1 MIPRSPVRFVLLAA
15 ASLTLPGAVA
25 AQDTTRS
32 TTERIEELEQQI
44 RILARLREIELDSA
58 VQAARGRPTVNTS
71 GDGFFF
77 RSADGNWRLRI
88 GGYIQADARFYPGD
102 DAGILTN
109 TLGIRRAR
117 PLVEGT
123 VYQYFDFRILPDFG
137 AGTPSLYE
145 AYLEARIGRALS
157 IRAGK
162 YKPPVGLERLQS
174 ATDLRFVERG
184 FPTNLAPNRDVGL
197 QIGGEVAGGTVS
209 YQAGIF
215 NGVPDLGFG
224 DADANDAKDLAGR
237 IFFAPF
243 ARQGRAAPVDLGFG
257 VSGSIGNE
265 RGTIAAPQ
273 TSNLRTPGQAVFF
286 RYRTGATAAAAVIA
300 DGRRTRLAPQAYLYR
315 GSLGLLTEYTSNHHT
330 VRRDSV
336 VQTIRHQGWQV
347 AGSFFLTGEK
357 ASSRGVT
364 PMKVFDPKAGTWGAV
379 EIAGRVQQTGVDD
392 AAFPFLADPATAAS
406 WAKAWSLGINWH
418 FAKNVK
424 LMVDYEHTTF
434 TGGAANGANRPVETF
449 IVTRFQT
456 AF

>member
-88 GGYIQADARFYPGD
+88 GGYIQADARFYAGD
-102 DAGILTN
+102 DAGVLTN
-109 TLGIRRAR
+109 TFGIRRAR

-123 VYQYFDFRILPDFG
+123 VFKYFDFRILPDFG
-137 AGTPSLYE
+137 AGAPSLYE
-145 AYLEARIGRALS
+145 AYLEARLSRALA

-286 RYRTGATAAAAVIA
+286 RYRTGATAAAAVVA

-336 VQTIRHQGWQV
+336 VETIPHQGWQV
-347 AGSFFLTGEK
+347 AASFFLTGEK
-357 ASSRGVT
+357 ATYRSVT
-364 PMKVFDPKAGTWGAV
+364 PKQVFDPKAGTWGAV
-379 EIAGRVQQTGVDD
+379 ELAVRVQETSVGD

-406 WAKAWSLGINWH
+406 RAKAWSLGINWH

-449 IVTRFQT
+449 VVTRFQT